1 MNKPPGLLA
10 LVVRIINLQR
20 MIKKAAIFTFLLL
33 VTAVVMAQVPS
44 GIPSGTPEPLELTL
58 TNIIVFIVLPVIIVI
73 LYIYWRR
80 KKRK

>member
-1 MNKPPGLLA
+1 
-10 LVVRIINLQR
+10 
-20 MIKKAAIFTFLLL
+20 MIKKAAIFTFLLF
-33 VTAVVMAQVPS
+33 VTAVAMAQVPS